1 MSAAE
6 EGCVAPARSVVSLP
20 VEKRKISSIFVKVTY
35 LRTIPRQIGARD
47 LDQEAKEAIDKGTVV
62 EVLRY
67 QRALQPNRHDLL
79 MQCEIV
85 STQNWQD
92 WTCSVAC

>member
-1 MSAAE
+1 M
-6 EGCVAPARSVVSLP
+6 CCARPISCQPSSR
-20 VEKRKISSIFVKVTY
+20 KKHKISSIFVEVTY
-35 LRTIPRQIGARD
+35 LRTIPRQIDDYARD
-47 LDQEAKEAIDKGTVV
+47 LVQEAKEAIDKGTVV
-62 EVLRY
+62 EVLPY

-92 WTCSVAC
+92 